1 MFYNMSDI
9 RQSQADRLEDA
20 GVIKFG
26 ERANSMP
33 KAQKGTMRSRVIRQ
47 VREVLLNKGR

>member
-9 RQSQADRLEDA
+9 RQSQIDRLEDA

-26 ERANSMP
+26 DRINSIP
-33 KAQKGTMRSRVIRQ
+33 KVQKGTMRSRVLQQVRQ
-47 VREVLLNKGR
+47 VLHNNDR